1 MKMINAKAEL
11 ISEKNPYRKVELA
24 ARTCYKS
31 EGNITPESAERMCKG
46 LIKSQ
51 HTAMLEHAVL
61 CFELS
66 VADPASTRL
75 REELSDYIRVLSM
88 YDFIRVTVTPV
99 VDRAFVK
106 VTTRV
111 LVSANARAISER
123 GINDPLFR
131 AVQEKYPSLVWG
143 NSLQGEYHL
152 YDGRVKAEVVDIDS
166 YTDLTEEEIGAHKTL
181 TFRFTTD
188 RGVSHELVRH
198 RPCSFAQESTRY
210 CCYSKDQFGGE
221 LTFIKPSTY
230 DSWSENQKL
239 DFSDMLH
246 MTEKIYMRMVTGDA
260 PDGTVDQPLTPQQA
274 RAILPNCLKTEIVV
288 TANMKEWRHIFNLR
302 VHGTTGAPH
311 PDIKYVMAQALD
323 IAMQDP
329 LAAKY
334 LQAETN

>member
-1 MKMINAKAEL
+1 MKMIDAKAEL
-11 ISEKNPYRKVELA
+11 IAEKNPYRKVEMA

-31 EGNITPESAERMCKG
+31 TGSGTEEGAMKMCQR

-51 HTAMLEHAVL
+51 HTAMLEHAVF

-66 VADPASTRL
+66 TANPALPEL
-75 REELSDYIRVLSM
+75 REELMDYISVLSA
-88 YDFIRVTVTPV
+88 YDFIRVTAAPI
-99 VDRAFVK
+99 VDKAFTK
-106 VTTRV
+106 ITTRV

-123 GINDPLFR
+123 GINDPIFR

-143 NSLQGEYHL
+143 NGLQDEYHL
-152 YDGRVKAEVVDIDS
+152 YDGRVKAEIVDIDS
-166 YTDLTEEEIGAHKTL
+166 YTDLTEEEIGAHKVL

-188 RGVSHELVRH
+188 RAVANEMVRH

-210 CCYSKDQFGGE
+210 VNYMEG
-221 LTFIKPSTY
+221 IKIAEPV
-230 DSWSENQKL
+230 
-239 DFSDMLH
+239 DFS
-246 MTEKIYMRMVTGDA
+246 EKSSEIAAMYEAAWKTCEELYGKLIEA
-260 PDGTVDQPLTPQQA
+260 GEKPQQA
-274 RAILPNCLKTEIVV
+274 RAVLPLGLQTEIVT
-288 TANMKEWRHIFNLR
+288 TAHMKEWKHIFNLR

-334 LQAETN
+334 LQTENN